1 MWGLEQLPAGNSSLL
16 RIYIDHSGGI
26 MLKDCEKVSRQV
38 AALLDVEDPI
48 AGEYRL
54 EVSSPGLERPLFNL
68 EQFSRFQGR
77 QVKIHLRQKHMDRKR
92 IAGVILAVNDEDENI
107 IIETEDFEYTVPAGL
122 IEKANLLYEPANDAR

>member
-1 MWGLEQLPAGNSSLL
+1 M
-16 RIYIDHSGGI
+16 
-26 MLKDCEKVSRQV
+26 KDCEKVSRQV